1 MEILTC
7 RELSKVYTGRTKNS
21 STKALNNI
29 SLSISN
35 GEFISIMGPS
45 GSGKTTLLNILS
57 GMLSPDCGTVTLDGI
72 DVNSLS
78 KELQPSFRR
87 EKIGFIFQDFNLIE
101 SLTVEENIQVPLV
114 LNGESQKL
122 IIQKTDEIVSLMSFK
137 DLIKKY
143 PDELS
148 GGQKQKVSIGR
159 SIIGNP
165 KILFCDEPTGNLDSS
180 STEII
185 MDIITEL
192 NKENKKTILLVTHDP
207 FTASYSDK
215 VIFLK
220 DGAIHSYLINCG
232 ERKKFHNNILSS
244 LEVI

>member
-1 MEILTC
+1 MEILTAK
-7 RELSKVYTGRTKNS
+7 ELSKIYTGRTKTS
-21 STKALNNI
+21 STTALCSI
-29 SLSISN
+29 SLSVFS

-57 GMLSPDCGTVTLDGI
+57 GMLPPDCGSVILDGI
-72 DVNSLS
+72 EITSLS
-78 KELQPSFRR
+78 TESLPAFRR
-87 EKIGFIFQDFNLIE
+87 EKIGFVFQDFNLID

-114 LNGESQKL
+114 LNGESKEF

-137 DLIKKY
+137 DLINKY

-148 GGQKQKVSIGR
+148 GGQKQRVAIGR
-159 SIIGNP
+159 AMIGDPN
-165 KILFCDEPTGNLDSS
+165 ILFCDEPTGNLDSK

-185 MDIITEL
+185 MDILTKL

-220 DGAIHSYLINCG
+220 DGSINSYLINCG
-232 ERKKFHNNILSS
+232 DRKNFYNNILSS